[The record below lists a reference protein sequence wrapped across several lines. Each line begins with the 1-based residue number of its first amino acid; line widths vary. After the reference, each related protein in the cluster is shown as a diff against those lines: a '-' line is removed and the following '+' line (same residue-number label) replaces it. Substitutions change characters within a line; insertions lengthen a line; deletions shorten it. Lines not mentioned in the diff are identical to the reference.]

1 MSAYLVSTSD
11 AGVQALL
18 PYEVH
23 PLFGPIEGLLWRTG
37 QHRLIDHL
45 WRILLKNS
53 KFKRDWVLG
62 QRSWFAIAGRFSLK
76 GRWSASFEV
85 D

>member
-23 PLFGPIEGLLWRTG
+23 PLFGPIEGLLWTTG
-37 QHRLIDHL
+37 QHRLTDHL
-45 WRILLKNS
+45 WRI
-53 KFKRDWVLG
+53 
-62 QRSWFAIAGRFSLK
+62 
-76 GRWSASFEV
+76 
-85 D
+85 